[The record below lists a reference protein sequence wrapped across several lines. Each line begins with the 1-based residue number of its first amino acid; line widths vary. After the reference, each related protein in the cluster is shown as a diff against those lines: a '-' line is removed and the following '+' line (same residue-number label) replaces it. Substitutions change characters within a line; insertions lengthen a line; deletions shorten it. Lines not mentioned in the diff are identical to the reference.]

1 MKILLV
7 CAMGASTGVMVN
19 KMRAAAESDPD
30 IDKSDLVIEAIS
42 SDSFKVKFQN
52 YDVVLLGPQIRF
64 KEKEF
69 RKMCDEKKIALD
81 IIPITDY
88 GMMKG
93 DNVLKLAIKKYNE
106 NKKI

>member
-19 KMRAAAESDPD
+19 KMKTAAESDST
-30 IDKSDLVIEAIS
+30 IDKSNLEIRAIS
-42 SDSFKVKFQN
+42 ADNFKESYKN

-69 RKMCDEKKIALD
+69 GKLCSDSHIAMK
-81 IIPITDY
+81 IIPIADY
-88 GMMKG
+88 GMMRG
-93 DNVLKLAIKKYNE
+93 DNVLKLAIKMYE
-106 NKKI
+106 DNK

>member
-19 KMRAAAESDPD
+19 KMKAAAEADPT
-30 IDKSDLVIEAIS
+30 IDNSNMEIEAIS
-42 SDSFKVKFQN
+42 ADNFKDKYRN

-69 RKMCDEKKIALD
+69 RRMCDEVNIPLE
-81 IIPITDY
+81 IIPISDY

-93 DNVLKLAIKKYNE
+93 DNVLKLALNKYKE
-106 NKKI
+106 NNK